1 MKCMEKGW
9 KLRRDK
15 SEVDEKDESMEVVGL
30 MEKRQSGMY
39 ERRMK
44 NGGVKKNENV
54 ERTRVE

>member
-1 MKCMEKGW
+1 
-9 KLRRDK
+9 
-15 SEVDEKDESMEVVGL
+15 VDEKDESMEVVGL